1 MELFPF
7 VNFRMLT
14 FCKRGKDEYRSENGR
29 RSETATPRFVVSGEI
44 SSIYK
49 QDGKVRKVHSLI
61 LLPDLED
68 AQRLSAKLEMIGNIH
83 SDGRPIL
90 GLSCHDLLEV
100 DAGDLSRGNADTS
113 PYLDASFFHV
123 WCMLWF

>member
-1 MELFPF
+1 M
-7 VNFRMLT
+7 
-14 FCKRGKDEYRSENGR
+14 
-29 RSETATPRFVVSGEI
+29 
-44 SSIYK
+44 
-49 QDGKVRKVHSLI
+49 RKVHSLI

-100 DAGDLSRGNADTS
+100 
-113 PYLDASFFHV
+113 
-123 WCMLWF
+123 MLEICPGGMLIPAHIWTPHFPCLVHALVLTGWRTVLGS

>member
-1 MELFPF
+1 M
-7 VNFRMLT
+7 
-14 FCKRGKDEYRSENGR
+14 
-29 RSETATPRFVVSGEI
+29 
-44 SSIYK
+44 
-49 QDGKVRKVHSLI
+49 RKVHSLI

-100 DAGDLSRGNADTS
+100 MLEICPWGNADTS